1 MLTNRYVAWSPRRG
15 AWRGS
20 GGRRSSEM
28 IQGGSPLTVAP
39 LLAARLPAPLL
50 AVPLAVKRPPGA
62 PLAAARS
69 SIRPM
74 LHDSM
79 GAAVTFGDAAE
90 RSRTWAS
97 RAPSQLISSS
107 VGHHTPPPLP
117 TDVAP

>member
-1 MLTNRYVAWSPRRG
+1 MLPTRYVAWSPRRG
-15 AWRGS
+15 AGRGS

-62 PLAAARS
+62 PLAAAPAS
-69 SIRPM
+69 NPPM

-79 GAAVTFGDAAE
+79 GAAGTVADAAE
-90 RSRTWAS
+90 RSRTGARRGAAS
-97 RAPSQLISSS
+97 VISCA
-107 VGHHTPPPLP
+107 VGDRPAAA
-117 TDVAP
+117 VV